1 MASHNQ
7 YQYQEAL
14 KEQKMKLE
22 ACSCGPFSFPLVEY
36 YPAKGVRITC
46 RFCSNKVIVKPAKAN
61 DTDREIVR
69 QSAIKWNKKDYD
81 R

>member
-14 KEQKMKLE
+14 KLQKLKLE
-22 ACSCGPFSFPLVEY
+22 VCSCGPFSFPLVEY
-36 YPAKGVRITC
+36 YPSKGVRISC
-46 RFCSNKVIVKPAKAN
+46 RLCSNKVVVKPKKAS

-69 QSAIKWNKKDYD
+69 ESAIRWNKRDYD

>member
-14 KEQKMKLE
+14 KAQKLVLE
-22 ACSCGPFSFPLVEY
+22 KCSCGPFSFPLVEY
-36 YPAKGVRITC
+36 HPSKSVRITC
-46 RFCSNKVIVKPAKAN
+46 RNCDHKVTVKASGAN
-61 DTDREIVR
+61 STDREIVR
-69 QSAIKWNKKDYD
+69 ESAIRWNKRDYD